1 MRGGYFLYE
10 KNLVS
15 CYARS
20 NAYKVFL
27 FFVVL
32 LFLPVL
38 FCVSLSVGS
47 ASVPV
52 FDMVKVLFGGEV
64 DIRFVRIV
72 LNIRLPQ
79 SLSALVAGAGLSVA
93 GVTMQGV
100 LRNPLCSPFTLG
112 ISSAAAFGAALSL
125 LVFGGKIVAQDNTI
139 IDIGASQ
146 SVVAGGAFLLSVLTC
161 VVILFLDRLCGSR
174 VDTIILLGVAF
185 SSLFGAGLMFLQYV
199 ADESRLAA
207 IVYWTFGDTARG
219 TWNGILIMSCCTIPA
234 AVYFFCQAW
243 NYNSLSFGEE
253 TAQSLGVPV
262 RRVQIMTMI
271 LSSFITAVLV
281 SLLGIIG
288 FVGLVVP
295 HLSRLII
302 GSDYRFLL
310 PFSFIFG
317 GFLLLLAD
325 TVARVMLA
333 PRVLPVSILT
343 AFIGVPVF
351 VSLLLGKGGKVL

>member
-1 MRGGYFLYE
+1 LYE
-10 KNLVS
+10 KELIS

-20 NAYKVFL
+20 NVYKIFL

-32 LFLPVL
+32 FLLPVL
-38 FCVSLSVGS
+38 FCISLSVGS
-47 ASVPV
+47 ASVP
-52 FDMVKVLFGGEV
+52 FWDTFKVLFGGEV
-64 DIRFVRIV
+64 DERFARII

-79 SLSALVAGAGLSVA
+79 ALAALLAGAGLSVA
-93 GVTMQGV
+93 GATMQGV

-112 ISSAAAFGAALSL
+112 ISSAAAFGAALTL
-125 LVFGGKIVAQDNTI
+125 LIFDGKIVAQGNTVI
-139 IDIGASQ
+139 NVGLSQ
-146 SVVAGGAFLLSVLTC
+146 SVIAVGAFLFSVLTC
-161 VVILFLDRLCGSR
+161 VLILFLGRLCGSR
-174 VDTIILLGVAF
+174 SETIILLGVAF
-185 SSLFGAGLMFLQYV
+185 SSLFSAGLMFLQYA

-219 TWNGILIMSCCTIPA
+219 TWNTIVIMASCTVPA
-234 AVYFFCQAW
+234 SIYFVSQSW

-262 RRVQIMTMI
+262 RRVQVVTMVV
-271 LSSFITAVLV
+271 SSFLTAVLV

-295 HLSRLII
+295 HLSRLIV

-310 PFSFIFG
+310 PFSLVFG
-317 GFLLLLAD
+317 GFLLSLAD
-325 TVARVMLA
+325 TSARVILS

-343 AFIGVPVF
+343 AFVGVPVF
-351 VSLLLGKGGKVL
+351 ISLLLGKGGKVL